1 MELEK
6 VSAIKDDDYNFLKM
20 MQLTDK
26 NYNKIRKIN
35 KQQLSHNSKNLRQS
49 EINGQIQILY
59 DEIDKEFN
67 ILKANNFSSSCF
79 KHKIIKI
86 NKDNTVL
93 QSSLFKSIY
102 VPTKIANYI
111 KEHAKIVVEYN
122 CELGNGKNVTVKFI
136 LFDSS
141 HYELN
146 NIRKKGASYFKHCML
161 KIYIWLKVLSKYS
174 SVECGKNLECFIY
187 LTPFKRK
194 LPSCSGF
201 ETSTNMYHYTD
212 SPENEND
219 NEDNNDNDNDND
231 NENMNGAGD
240 KNDRVIGASHV
251 NGGLS
256 NICQIDGRI
265 LVYRKEEWFKV
276 LIHESM
282 HNYGMDFSDIDLL
295 MANKKLH
302 SIFSIQTDIKI
313 FESYCETWARVMNV
327 FFESYFEMN
336 RHSRTLFT
344 PLTTRKKF
352 IHKQHKEHK
361 QHFVSLKIG
370 HGHGNVD
377 KGVVDKKQRFLNTFY
392 DNIQHESVFSIFQ
405 CVKVLNFMGL
415 DYNIISNCN
424 YENYSIVKKLYK
436 EQTNVFAYY
445 IIVAILIGNF
455 NNFILWCIDNNTNL
469 FNFKKTNAAIES
481 FVIFIS
487 KNYKNNELL
496 NMIVSLEKRLENRR
510 PNDKLL
516 LSTMRMSV
524 IGGNK

>member
-79 KHKIIKI
+79 RHKIIKI
-86 NKDNTVL
+86 GKDNTVL

-102 VPTKIANYI
+102 VPPKIADYI
-111 KEHAKIVVEYN
+111 KQHAKIVVEYN
-122 CELGNGKNVTVKFI
+122 CDLGNEKNVTVRFI
-136 LFDSS
+136 LFDNS

-194 LPSCSGF
+194 LPSYSGD
-201 ETSTNMYHYTD
+201 ETLTNMYHYTD
-212 SPENEND
+212 SHD
-219 NEDNNDNDNDND
+219 NEIDDDV
-231 NENMNGAGD
+231 ENMYGAGN
-240 KNDRVIGASHV
+240 KHNRVISASHV

-276 LIHESM
+276 FVHESM
-282 HNYGMDFSDIDLL
+282 HNYGLDFSILDTS

-302 SIFSIQTDIKI
+302 TIFSIQTDIKI
-313 FESYCETWARVMNV
+313 FESYCETWARVINV

-344 PLTTRKKF
+344 PLNTRKKF
-352 IHKQHKEHK
+352 IHKQYKEHK

-370 HGHGNVD
+370 HVD
-377 KGVVDKKQRFLNTFY
+377 SSVMDKKERFLNIFY
-392 DNIQHESVFSIFQ
+392 DNLQHESVFSIFQ

-415 DYNIISNCN
+415 DYNIITNCTD
-424 YENYSIVKKLYK
+424 ENYIIVKKLYK

-445 IIVAILIGNF
+445 IIVAILIANF

-469 FNFKKTNAAIES
+469 FNFKKTNEAIES
-481 FVIFIS
+481 FIMFIS

-496 NMIVSLEKRLENRR
+496 NMIVNMEKRLENRK
-510 PNDKLL
+510 PNDELL
-516 LSTMRMSV
+516 LTTMRMTV
-524 IGGNK
+524 LGGNR

>member
-1 MELEK
+1 MEIEQQEVVK
-6 VSAIKDDDYNFLKM
+6 EDEYNFLKM

-26 NYNKIRKIN
+26 NYNKIRKNN
-35 KQQLSHNSKNLRQS
+35 KQQLSHNSKNTRQP

-67 ILKANNFSSSCF
+67 ILKANTSSPCF

-86 NKDNTVL
+86 GKDNTVL
-93 QSSLFKSIY
+93 DSSLFKSIY
-102 VPTKIANYI
+102 VPPKIAKYI
-111 KEHAKIVVEYN
+111 KEHAKLVVEYN
-122 CELGNGKNVTVKFI
+122 CDLGNGKNVKVKFI

-194 LPSCSGF
+194 LPSCSGD
-201 ETSTNMYHYTD
+201 ETSSNMYHYTD
-212 SPENEND
+212 SPENEID
-219 NEDNNDNDNDND
+219 DDA
-231 NENMNGAGD
+231 ENMYGAGNKHD
-240 KNDRVIGASHV
+240 KVISASHV

-282 HNYGMDFSDIDLL
+282 HNYGLDFSILDIS

-313 FESYCETWARVMNV
+313 FESYCEIWARVMNL

-336 RHSRTLFT
+336 RHSRILFT

-361 QHFVSLKIG
+361 QHFVSLKNG
-370 HGHGNVD
+370 HGHGHGHGHVD
-377 KGVVDKKQRFLNTFY
+377 SSVMDKKERFLNIFY
-392 DNIQHESVFSIFQ
+392 DNLQHESVFSIFQ
-405 CVKVLNFMGL
+405 CIKVLNFMGL
-415 DYNIISNCN
+415 DYNIISNCTD
-424 YENYSIVKKLYK
+424 ENYIIVKKLYK

-445 IIVAILIGNF
+445 IIVAILIANF

-469 FNFKKTNAAIES
+469 FNFKKTNEAIES
-481 FVIFIS
+481 FIMFIS

-496 NMIVSLEKRLENRR
+496 NMIVNLEKRLENRK
-510 PNDKLL
+510 PNDELL
-516 LSTMRMSV
+516 LTTMRMTV
-524 IGGNK
+524 IGGNR

>member
-1 MELEK
+1 METEQPVAVK
-6 VSAIKDDDYNFLKM
+6 ADDYNFLKM

-26 NYNKIRKIN
+26 NYNKIKKVN
-35 KQQLSHNSKNLRQS
+35 KQQFSHNSKNSRQS
-49 EINGQIQILY
+49 EVNDKIQFLY

-67 ILKANNFSSSCF
+67 IFKSDTSSPCF

-86 NKDNTVL
+86 GKDNTVL
-93 QSSLFKSIY
+93 ESSIFKSIY
-102 VPTKIANYI
+102 VPTKVSDYI
-111 KEHAKIVVEYN
+111 KEHAKIVLEYN
-122 CELGNGKNVTVKFI
+122 CDLGNGKNVKVKFI

-146 NIRKKGASYFKHCML
+146 NIRKKSASYFKQCVL

-174 SVECGKNLECFIY
+174 SIECGKNLECFIY

-194 LPSCSGF
+194 LPSCSSV

-212 SPENEND
+212 SPESESD
-219 NEDNNDNDNDND
+219 DDA
-231 NENMNGAGD
+231 ENMYGAGN
-240 KNDRVIGASHV
+240 KNDSVISASHV

-256 NICQIDGRI
+256 DICQTNGRI
-265 LVYRKEEWFKV
+265 VVYRKEEWFKV
-276 LIHESM
+276 LIHETM
-282 HNYGMDFSDIDLL
+282 HNYGLDFSTLDLS
-295 MANKKLH
+295 MANKKLR

-313 FESYCETWARVMNV
+313 FESYCEIWARIMNV
-327 FFESYFEMN
+327 FFESYFEIN
-336 RHSRTLFT
+336 RHSRILFT

-352 IHKQHKEHK
+352 INKIHK
-361 QHFVSLKIG
+361 QHFVSLKNS
-370 HGHGNVD
+370 HGRVD
-377 KGVVDKKQRFLNTFY
+377 TGITGITGITDKKERFLNIFY
-392 DNIQHESVFSIFQ
+392 DNLQHESVFSIFQ

-424 YENYSIVKKLYK
+424 NENYTIVKKFYK

-445 IIVAILIGNF
+445 IIVAVLMANF

-469 FNFKKTNAAIES
+469 FNFKKTNESIES
-481 FVIFIS
+481 FVMFIS

-496 NMIVSLEKRLENRR
+496 NMIVSLEKRLENRS
-510 PNDKLL
+510 PDDELL

-524 IGGNK
+524 IGGNR